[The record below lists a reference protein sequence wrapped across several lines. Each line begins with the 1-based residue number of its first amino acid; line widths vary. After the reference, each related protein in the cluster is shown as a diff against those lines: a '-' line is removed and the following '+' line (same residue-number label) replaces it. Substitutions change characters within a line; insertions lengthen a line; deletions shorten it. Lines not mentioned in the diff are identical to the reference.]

1 MAQGYIPIPY
11 VIEKTGRGERQYDI
25 YSRLLEDRIVFI
37 GTAIDDTVANVV
49 IAQLL
54 FLQKENKNQDI
65 NLYINSPGG
74 SVTAGLAIYDT
85 LQFVQCDIA
94 TYCIGQASSM
104 GAVLLAS
111 GTKGKRHALPHARV
125 MIHQP
130 WGGVQGTALDIE
142 IQTEEILKL
151 KQSLNGILG
160 KHCGKEP
167 QQIEKDA
174 DRDYFLSAL
183 EAKEYGLVD
192 EVISND

>member
-1 MAQGYIPIPY
+1 MAQSYYVPY
-11 VIEKTGRGERQYDI
+11 VIEKTGRGERTYDI

-37 GTAIDDTVANVV
+37 GTEINDAVANVV

-85 LQFVQCDIA
+85 LQFVQCDVA

-104 GAVLLAS
+104 GAVLLAC
-111 GTKGKRHALPHARV
+111 GTKGKRHALPNSRV

-130 WGGVQGTALDIE
+130 WGGVQGTAMDIE
-142 IQTEEILKL
+142 IQTEEILEL
-151 KQSLNGILG
+151 KDTLNNILARHTG
-160 KHCGKEP
+160 KTPE
-167 QQIEKDA
+167 QIEQDA
-174 DRDYFLSAL
+174 DRDHYMSAI

-192 EVISND
+192 EVISVD